1 LRIVDC
7 GLRIERKTV
16 FMMLLKGG
24 LHTHTTCSDG
34 KLTPQE
40 VADAYQEKGFDFI
53 AFTDHDYLLK
63 PETDGI
69 YERVKADMILFS
81 GVELTVFAKG
91 YVHVSRISG
100 EKEVLHIFNHLEDYH
115 LSLEQVL
122 DRIRTVAE
130 RFPLDTVEVT
140 SKGFR
145 CREWEIPEIPY
156 PKIAAD
162 DSHGREGIGRA
173 WIELDVKRSKDS
185 ILRAIKRG
193 DFWNCYR

>member
-1 LRIVDC
+1 
-7 GLRIERKTV
+7 
-16 FMMLLKGG
+16 MMLLKGG

-63 PETDGI
+63 QETNGI
-69 YERVKADMILFS
+69 YERVKTDMILFP
-81 GVELTVFAKG
+81 GVELTVFVKG
-91 YVHVSRISG
+91 YVHVSRITG

-130 RFPLDTVEVT
+130 RIPLDTVEIT

-145 CREWEIPEIPY
+145 CRVWEIPEIPY

-173 WIELDVKRSKDS
+173 WIELDAKRNKDS
-185 ILRAIKRG
+185 ILRAITRG
-193 DFWNCYR
+193 DFWNCYL

>member
-1 LRIVDC
+1 MW
-7 GLRIERKTV
+7 IERKTV
-16 FMMLLKGG
+16 LMMLLKGG

-40 VADAYQEKGFDFI
+40 VADAYRQKGFDFI

-63 PETDGI
+63 PETNGI
-69 YERVKADMILFS
+69 YEKVASDLILFS
-81 GVELTVFAKG
+81 GIELTVFAKG
-91 YVHVSRISG
+91 YVHVSRVRG
-100 EKEVLHIFNHLEDYH
+100 EEEVLHIFNHLEDYH
-115 LSLEQVL
+115 FSLEQML
-122 DRIRTVAE
+122 DRIRAVAE
-130 RFPLDTVEVT
+130 MFPLDTVEIT

-145 CREWEIPEIPY
+145 CREWEIPEIAY

-173 WIELDVKRSKDS
+173 WIELDAKRSKDS

-193 DFWNCYR
+193 DFWNCYL